1 MRAAET
7 SGTEGASTDMARR
20 HLRLAALPGGP
31 AATDPAATD
40 PAATDPA
47 ATRVHRRELRV
58 RQVRVV
64 RTTSVSTVRADASTV
79 RADAS
84 TVRASAS
91 TVRASAS
98 TVRADAS
105 TVRAS
110 ASTVRA
116 SASTVRASASQS
128 VTDRAQSQ
136 SRLQARP
143 RSGGRARDA
152 ARPRPGPLRL
162 TPRGR
167 LVVTGLAVIIV
178 IVAVTLLW
186 VGVAGSVQASSRR
199 LAPRSPYEGM
209 TQVVVRPGQT
219 LWSIAASA
227 DPSADPWAVVQQISE
242 VNALNGPMLQ
252 AGQLLWVP
260 KG

>member
-40 PAATDPA
+40 PAAT
-47 ATRVHRRELRV
+47 RVHRRELRV

-64 RTTSVSTVRADASTV
+64 RTTSVSTVRAS
-79 RADAS
+79 
-84 TVRASAS
+84 
-91 TVRASAS
+91 
-98 TVRADAS
+98 AS